1 MAVTPNSIITPQ
13 VPRSASG
20 VATLANAAYGDA
32 PTGAALIFAA
42 GPNGA
47 RVTRVTAVTRA
58 SLTATECQLF
68 RDHDGTGTVKRF
80 FASRLMPA
88 VTVSPSTAQAAV
100 DFGYSD
106 SAPLLLGAGEKL
118 YGAIGQAQ
126 AGVVFCVEGAD
137 Y

>member
-1 MAVTPNSIITPQ
+1 MPVTPNSIITPQ

-20 VATLANAAYGDA
+20 VASLANTTYGDA
-32 PTGAALIFAA
+32 PAGAVLIFAA

-47 RVTRVTAVTRA
+47 RVSRVSAVTRA

-126 AGVVFCVEGAD
+126 TGVVFCVEGAD

>member
-1 MAVTPNSIITPQ
+1 
-13 VPRSASG
+13 
-20 VATLANAAYGDA
+20 VATAANTAYGDA
-32 PTGAALIFAA
+32 PAGAALIFAA
-42 GPNGA
+42 GPTGA

-106 SAPLLLGAGEKL
+106 GSPLLLGAGEKL

>member
-1 MAVTPNSIITPQ
+1 V
-13 VPRSASG
+13 AS
-20 VATLANAAYGDA
+20 LANATYGDA
-32 PTGAALIFAA
+32 PAGAALVFAA

-88 VTVSPSTAQAAV
+88 VTVSASTAQAAV

>member
-1 MAVTPNSIITPQ
+1 
-13 VPRSASG
+13 
-20 VATLANAAYGDA
+20 
-32 PTGAALIFAA
+32 
-42 GPNGA
+42 
-47 RVTRVTAVTRA
+47 
-58 SLTATECQLF
+58 
-68 RDHDGTGTVKRF
+68 
-80 FASRLMPA
+80 MPA

-106 SAPLLLGAGEKL
+106 SSPLLLGAGEKL

>member
-1 MAVTPNSIITPQ
+1 MYERP
-13 VPRSASG
+13 ASG
-20 VATLANAAYGDA
+20 VATAGNTAYGDA
-32 PTGAALIFAA
+32 PAGAALISAA

-118 YGAIGQAQ
+118 YGAIGPAQ